1 MSCSVLHFWGYCFAL
16 TEQYI
21 RSVLE
26 GYGWAEYCLNFDV
39 FTVLNTR
46 SKNGE
51 NSDTQTNECVL
62 TVHIV

>member
-1 MSCSVLHFWGYCFAL
+1 MSRSVLHLWGYCFAS

-26 GYGWAEYCLNFDV
+26 GSGRAEYCLNFDV
-39 FTVLNTR
+39 FPVLNAR
-46 SKNGE
+46 SKNGK
-51 NSDTQTNECVL
+51 NSDTRTNECVL